1 LSTIH
6 QISTNLSIISNLKS
20 LNIKQTTTYGIEN
33 QGHHLEQASN
43 CEVVL
48 VCSFRF

>member
-20 LNIKQTTTYGIEN
+20 LNIKQTTTYGIGN
-33 QGHHLEQASN
+33 PGHHLGQTSN
-43 CEVVL
+43 SEVVR